1 MILAALKWK
10 NPIER
15 QEKQEKLI
23 YRTVLT
29 VSKWGNPL
37 MNTSLG
43 TIKGCIIST
52 HHIEVSMQMANPILI
67 HFEI

>member
-1 MILAALKWK
+1 MNYYNKMILAALKWK

-29 VSKWGNPL
+29 VSK
-37 MNTSLG
+37 
-43 TIKGCIIST
+43 
-52 HHIEVSMQMANPILI
+52 
-67 HFEI
+67 